1 MSVHAVLVVSVW
13 AQAAVLCRGADM
25 SPQLTLLVHD
35 VLQPYAVNSDAA
47 TSEGT
52 KRAIEILKNAHLA
65 GGGRPSTASS
75 ELIQNYGKV
84 LALGT
89 RAPQFAADI
98 VAIHNAFRSGDT
110 GAVRDAIRN
119 LMKHAG
125 RADPNES
132 ALDKM
137 VESLKEIEGSAKSVE
152 RATMDDSDRTIDV
165 WWEKGT
171 GKVKVD
177 VTDKKGANGEPVR
190 TTFNGE
196 AKTKPDSTGKSLE
209 LTGKPAG
216 QKPREVTPQKAKD
229 LREKINGEWVDQEG
243 NIWTI
248 TGSGSSITAT
258 EEQSGHKVEYKARYD
273 LGKLSGEHIVTD
285 PRDVTEPFPESVKE
299 QLASKFHPP
308 YKINLDVNDDA
319 DRMGGTWASLNVTY
333 SAGLSGL
340 TGTVESIHDPYDLLL
355 ILTRAQKTADSKKAT
370 SGTALGMKEGDFP

>member
-1 MSVHAVLVVSVW
+1 
-13 AQAAVLCRGADM
+13 
-25 SPQLTLLVHD
+25 
-35 VLQPYAVNSDAA
+35 
-47 TSEGT
+47 
-52 KRAIEILKNAHLA
+52 
-65 GGGRPSTASS
+65 
-75 ELIQNYGKV
+75 
-84 LALGT
+84 
-89 RAPQFAADI
+89 
-98 VAIHNAFRSGDT
+98 
-110 GAVRDAIRN
+110 
-119 LMKHAG
+119 
-125 RADPNES
+125 
-132 ALDKM
+132 
-137 VESLKEIEGSAKSVE
+137 
-152 RATMDDSDRTIDV
+152 
-165 WWEKGT
+165 
-171 GKVKVD
+171 VD

-319 DRMGGTWASLNVTY
+319 DRMEGTWASLNVTY

>member
-1 MSVHAVLVVSVW
+1 VNIRVIFVVCLW
-13 AQAAVLCRGADM
+13 AQATALCRGADM
-25 SPQLTLLVHD
+25 SPQLTALVHD
-35 VLQPYAVNSDAA
+35 VLQPYATKPDAA

-52 KRAIEILKNAHLA
+52 KRAIELLKNAHLA
-65 GGGRPSTASS
+65 GGGRPSTASG

-89 RAPQFAADI
+89 RATQFVPDI
-98 VAIHNAFRSGDT
+98 ISIHDAFGSRDSNAI
-110 GAVRDAIRN
+110 RDAIRS
-119 LMKHAG
+119 LMKDAG
-125 RADPNES
+125 RAEPNES

-137 VESLKEIEGSAKSVE
+137 VEDLKDVEGSSKSVE
-152 RATMDDSDRTIDV
+152 RATMDDADRTIDV
-165 WWEKGT
+165 RWEKGT

-209 LTGKPAG
+209 LTGEPAG

-229 LREKINGEWVDQEG
+229 LREKINGEWVDQDG

-258 EEQSGHKVEYKARYD
+258 KDESGHKVEYKAKYD

-285 PRDVTEPFPESVKE
+285 SRDVTEPFPGSVKE

-319 DRMGGTWASLNVTY
+319 DRMEGTWASLNVTY
-333 SAGLSGL
+333 SGL
-340 TGTVESIHDPYDLLL
+340 TGAVELIHDPYDLLL
-355 ILTRAQKTADSKKAT
+355 ILTRAQKTAA